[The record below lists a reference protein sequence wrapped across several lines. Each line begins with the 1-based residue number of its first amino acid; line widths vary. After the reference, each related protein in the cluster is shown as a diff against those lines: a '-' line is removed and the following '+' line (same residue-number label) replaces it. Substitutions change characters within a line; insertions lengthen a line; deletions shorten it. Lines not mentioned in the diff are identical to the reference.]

1 MRVGRAGK
9 RAEKIIGVVAVVAVV
24 LTGGSYWTGLR
35 VEQGFREGMDWAA
48 KQGFEVSL
56 VDYNREIFGAT
67 ARTDVVFQVPSGE
80 DLSITDKVSVPVV
93 HTIRHGP
100 FSTLTAAARI
110 HSEIEQTK
118 LSEED
123 IAQLNKV
130 FDEDTFWGKTPPVVK
145 TVIGWW
151 GGLNFHAVS
160 PKFEAVIKDV
170 QVRETQGG
178 SDGKADPNSSLV
190 TDIVIG
196 GPSFIRMDEN
206 VIKMD
211 RVAVKGNMI
220 LDEQAGRGYTGT
232 MDIVLNKLHFQ
243 GKDDTDTVRGIELE
257 NLHITADASTKG
269 GVQGRGLKFDIDKV
283 AVESGTK
290 DDESILRASRVAFKS
305 DMALVEGFER
315 VYTGTTNITLGTIH
329 FQGKGDSGVVRTI
342 DLDNFRVTADAS
354 VKDGALDT
362 GLKFDADKI
371 TVEGEEKETVE
382 NPKLVFLWENID
394 AKAFDLTL
402 QAMLDGREEQEQ
414 VELMLWRRSP
424 AFSIK
429 DASARWAEGMVT
441 GSFRIAY
448 AGNGKD
454 SGPSMFGASGDF
466 QLVLPPALSGDLQ
479 LEVPRALVIRH
490 ISSQASVEIADS
502 LEDGEENEVNVEE
515 ETKKLVEKRLTAM
528 LEKGIFVEKGET
540 LTVDAHLRNSKL
552 TINGKPQQ
560 IENLFELV
568 PPFF

>member
-24 LTGGSYWTGLR
+24 LIGGSYWTGSR
-35 VEQGFREGMDWAA
+35 VEQGFRESMDWAA
-48 KQGFEVSL
+48 RQGIEVNL
-56 VDYNREIFGAT
+56 VDYNRKIFGAT
-67 ARTDVVFQVPSGE
+67 ARTDVVLQVPSGE
-80 DLSITDKVSVPVV
+80 DSSITDKLSVPVV

-100 FSTLTAAARI
+100 FSTLTAAAHI
-110 HSEIEQTK
+110 HSEVEQTK

-130 FDEDTFWGKTPPVVK
+130 FDEDTFWGKTPPVVE
-145 TVIGWW
+145 TVVGWW
-151 GGLNFHAVS
+151 GGLHFHAVS
-160 PKFEAVIKDV
+160 PRFEAVVKDV
-170 QVRETQGG
+170 QVKETQSGLN
-178 SDGKADPNSSLV
+178 GKAGPDSGVV

-196 GPSFIRMDEN
+196 GPFFIKNDEGIIQ
-206 VIKMD
+206 VG
-211 RVAVKGNMI
+211 RVALKSNMA
-220 LDEQAGRGYTGT
+220 LSEEAGRGYTGT
-232 MDIVLNKLHFQ
+232 MDIVLDKLQFK
-243 GKDDTDTVRGIELE
+243 GKDDSDAVREIALE
-257 NLHITADASTKG
+257 NLRITADASTKG
-269 GVQGRGLKFDIDKV
+269 GVQGRGLKLDVDKI
-283 AVESGTK
+283 ALESGTK
-290 DDESILRASRVAFKS
+290 DDESVFRAGRLAFKS
-305 DMALVEGFER
+305 DMALVEGFEH
-315 VYTGTTNITLGTIH
+315 VYTGTTSIMLGNIH

-342 DLDNFRVTADAS
+342 ELDNFRVTADAS
-354 VKDGALDT
+354 VNDGALGT
-362 GLKFDADKI
+362 GLKFDADRI

-382 NPKLVFLWENID
+382 NPKLAFLWENID

-402 QAMLDGREEQEQ
+402 QAMLDGREDNEQ
-414 VELMLWRRSP
+414 VEPMLLRRNP

-429 DASARWAEGMVT
+429 EASARWPEGMVT

-454 SGPSMFGASGDF
+454 DGLSMFGAPGDF
-466 QLVLPPALSGDLQ
+466 QLTLPPALSGDLQ

-540 LTVDAHLRNSKL
+540 LTVEAHLRNGKL

>member
-170 QVRETQGG
+170 QVRETQVG
-178 SDGKADPNSSLV
+178 SDGKADPNSGLV

-196 GPSFIRMDEN
+196 GPSFIRMDES

-402 QAMLDGREEQEQ
+402 HAMLDGREEQEQ